1 MPDPGSRLR
10 EPATPVREFILKV
23 ASRCNLNCSYCYEYQ
38 HGDESWRLASKL
50 MRSQVY
56 EAAANR
62 IAEHIRAHKLKEVAV
77 ALHGGEPLLLGPKRL
92 ANIAE
97 ALRDRIGPTGA
108 ELAITMQTN
117 CVLMSKEIAE
127 VIQEY
132 NINVGI
138 SLDGDKDGNDLN
150 RVDHR
155 GHGSYERVLQGIN
168 ILKEYAPGEPNGIL
182 AVIDIRNDP
191 LKTFDAIA
199 SLQVRNID
207 FLLPHHNW
215 DRLPPIDKPGSVA
228 AYGKWFGVV
237 WDAWIGGRHKDL
249 RIRFLD
255 NIVARLVGHPGLYES
270 MTETPV
276 SLITINTDG
285 DIEGVD
291 TLKSTGSG
299 VQRTGLNILRCDVD
313 QVLTHELYLAR
324 QDWQRALPTACERC
338 AISRVCTGGYYPHRF
353 QAATGFNNPSVYCE
367 DIKHI
372 VSRVEATIRKLT
384 TSAA

>member
-1 MPDPGSRLR
+1 MPDAGSSLR
-10 EPATPVREFILKV
+10 ESATPVREFILKV
-23 ASRCNLNCSYCYEYQ
+23 AARCNLNCSYCYEYQ
-38 HGDESWRLASKL
+38 HGDESWRLASKF
-50 MRSQVY
+50 MRPEVY
-56 EAAANR
+56 EVAANR
-62 IAEHIRAHKLKEVAV
+62 IAEHTRAHNLKEVAV

-92 ANIAE
+92 AKIVE
-97 ALRDRIGPTGA
+97 TLRDRIGPTGA
-108 ELAITMQTN
+108 DLAITMQTN

-127 VIQEY
+127 VIRKY
-132 NINVGI
+132 DIYVGV

-150 RVDHR
+150 RVDHLGR
-155 GHGSYERVLQGIN
+155 GSYDRVRQGIN

-215 DRLPPIDKPGSVA
+215 DRLPPNDKLGSVTV
-228 AYGKWFGVV
+228 YGEWLGVI
-237 WDAWIGGRHKDL
+237 WDAWIGGRHKEL

-299 VQRTGLNILRCDVD
+299 VQKTGLNILRCDVD
-313 QVLTHELYLAR
+313 EVLTHELYLAR
-324 QDWQRALPTACERC
+324 QDWQRALPTACQGC
-338 AISRVCTGGYYPHRF
+338 AINRVCTGGYFPHRF
-353 QAATGFNNPSVYCE
+353 RAATGFNNPSVYCE

-372 VSRVEATIRKLT
+372 VSRVEATIRELT
-384 TSAA
+384 TSVG